1 MGESDAPSA
10 SWEGLGLT
18 CGGGLAAEGLRR
30 GEAIAFAGVDSSIA
44 SSALTP
50 IVGRSSRRVRKGREV
65 TKTSTFQVVPL
76 HSHHFALT
84 LLYATSPLP

>member
-1 MGESDAPSA
+1 MGESDAPSV

-30 GEAIAFAGVDSSIA
+30 VEAIALPGVESSIV

-50 IVGRSSRRVRKGREV
+50 IVGRSRRKVRTGMK
-65 TKTSTFQVVPL
+65 
-76 HSHHFALT
+76 LT
-84 LLYATSPLP
+84 

>member
-30 GEAIAFAGVDSSIA
+30 GEAIALAGVDSSIV
-44 SSALTP
+44 SSALNP
-50 IVGRSSRRVRKGREV
+50 IEGRSRRRVRMGREV
-65 TKTSTFQVVPL
+65 T
-76 HSHHFALT
+76 
-84 LLYATSPLP
+84 

>member
-30 GEAIAFAGVDSSIA
+30 GEAIAFAGVESSIA
-44 SSALTP
+44 SSALNP
-50 IVGRSSRRVRKGREV
+50 IGRSRRRVRRGR
-65 TKTSTFQVVPL
+65 KL
-76 HSHHFALT
+76 IRRR
-84 LLYATSPLP
+84 SP